1 MIADNITSEERS
13 DIMRRVKNKNTRP
26 EIAFRKLLWNM
37 GYRYRKNVTKL
48 PGQPDIVFKGKKKVI
63 FIHGC
68 FWHRHEGCQHTRT
81 PKSKVDFWTKKF
93 EDTKKRD
100 QRTYDK
106 LRENG
111 WNYLIVW
118 ECEIKEKNYEC
129 LREKIYEFMTKH

>member
-1 MIADNITSEERS
+1 MVDNITPEERS

-26 EIAFRKLLWNM
+26 EIAFRKLLWSM

-68 FWHRHEGCQHTRT
+68 FWHRHKGCQHTRT
-81 PKSKVDFWTKKF
+81 PKSKVFFWTKKF
-93 EDTKKRD
+93 EDTEKRD
-100 QRTYDK
+100 QRAYEK

-111 WNYLIVW
+111 WDYLIVW
-118 ECEIKEKNYEC
+118 ECEIKEKNYEF
-129 LREKIYEFMTKH
+129 LREKIQDFMET